1 MKVSEQSVH
10 TLPEK
15 RSTQQASA
23 AVESEK
29 PTCSLFLKR
38 GPSLKGPSVRP
49 EEEKGTASPNTP
61 KRKDGDDGPPGGGE
75 KRLSLQLVS
84 GSRSRHICG
93 GAVLSPHWVI
103 TAAHCVWELKP
114 SRLSIV
120 AGDYDLYIAEGY
132 VTGHKQRVSITR
144 IVLDQYQKDTFS
156 NDIALLQLATPLR
169 IDHVWVSPI
178 CVPDP
183 SQEFLQGDSVV
194 AGWGRLSESGSL
206 PHILQHVT
214 LPILSITVVTTS
226 TGGRALQSLSTAAN
240 CVVDLN
246 REDWILARVTQGDPW
261 STSSRTAGSIFRV
274 SSVGLR

>member
-1 MKVSEQSVH
+1 MLRAQPTSWVGGLSLRLREK
-10 TLPEK
+10 LPSK
-15 RSTQQASA
+15 TKQAEERR
-23 AVESEK
+23 AVVDWEEGGK
-29 PTCSLFLKR
+29 NFITVFE
-38 GPSLKGPSVRP
+38 VRVKAEFP
-49 EEEKGTASPNTP
+49 WQV
-61 KRKDGDDGPPGGGE
+61 
-75 KRLSLQLVS
+75 SLQLVS

-114 SRLSIV
+114 SRLCIV
-120 AGDYDLYIAEGY
+120 AGDYDLYIAEG
-132 VTGHKQRVSITR
+132 HEQRVSIAR

-183 SQEFLQGDSVV
+183 SQKFLQGDSVV

-214 LPILSITVVTTS
+214 LPILSITVS
-226 TGGRALQSLSTAAN
+226 QPLQEGGLCKVYPQLPT
-240 CVVDLN
+240 V
-246 REDWILARVTQGDPW
+246 
-261 STSSRTAGSIFRV
+261 
-274 SSVGLR
+274 